1 MNSLQDFKFEEDYQS
16 DEIDYALEFLNERTS
31 SDSCDQPSTNSGSA
45 QVKQPADKKV
55 DMYEIDNTILD
66 QLQTVLD
73 HTRMQLTTED
83 SRIAITAHDQTQVE
97 ILLSIDLDQRKQSS
111 ASNDE
116 NSDIARLLN
125 ELLDCN

>member
-1 MNSLQDFKFEEDYQS
+1 
-16 DEIDYALEFLNERTS
+16 
-31 SDSCDQPSTNSGSA
+31 
-45 QVKQPADKKV
+45 
-55 DMYEIDNTILD
+55 MYEIDNTILD